1 MNQLHNAGATVEFSN
16 NNTHSLNF
24 KDKITNQ
31 AGHEGTKSVERIGT
45 HPQLSPARS
54 SNKYYPKGIT
64 IVEWF

>member
-31 AGHEGTKSVERIGT
+31 AGHEGTKSVEIM
-45 HPQLSPARS
+45 LAIKIF
-54 SNKYYPKGIT
+54 SNFWRKR
-64 IVEWF
+64 EC